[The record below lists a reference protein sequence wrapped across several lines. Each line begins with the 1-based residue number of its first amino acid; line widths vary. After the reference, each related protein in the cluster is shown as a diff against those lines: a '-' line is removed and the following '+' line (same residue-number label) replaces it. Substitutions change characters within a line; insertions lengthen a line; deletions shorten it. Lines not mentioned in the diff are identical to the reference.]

1 MFYGHILPFYYMI
14 YYTGMLYAV
23 GGYDG
28 ASRQCL
34 SSVECYNPLT
44 DKWIPVKDMSCRRS
58 GAGRIISLLHIK
70 LKFRVR
76 AMMFNAT
83 FNNIAVIS
91 WRAVLLVQETRV
103 PGENHRQIL
112 LHNVVLSTPHHEWNS
127 NSQL

>member
-1 MFYGHILPFYYMI
+1 MI

-76 AMMFNAT
+76 AMMFSAT
-83 FNNIAVIS
+83 FNNITVIS
-91 WRAVLLVQETRV
+91 WRAVLLVQETGI
-103 PGENHRQIL
+103 PGENHQQIL
-112 LHNVVLSTPHHEWNS
+112 LHNVVLSTPHHERNS